1 MTNEIRIN
9 NAELLSE
16 EQLDNVAGGTVAQL
30 RELLNAVAGNSDV
43 LKFLTGATELSTK
56 IFPVA
61 NIPLAYAMEDQ
72 LKKLG
77 IDSNIS
83 VGWFGTDTRESGN
96 TYSRNGQGMSHEE
109 VVQFIQHWRSN

>member
-1 MTNEIRIN
+1 MTKEIRIN
-9 NAELLSE
+9 NAELLNE
-16 EQLDNVAGGTVAQL
+16 EQLDKVAGGTVAQL
-30 RELLNAVAGNSDV
+30 HELLDAVAGNSDV
-43 LKFLTGATELSTK
+43 LKFLTGATELSTT

-61 NIPLAYAMEDQ
+61 NIPLAYAMENQ

-83 VGWFGTDTRESGN
+83 VGWLGTGVRESGN

-109 VVQFIQHWRSN
+109 VVQFIKNWRSH